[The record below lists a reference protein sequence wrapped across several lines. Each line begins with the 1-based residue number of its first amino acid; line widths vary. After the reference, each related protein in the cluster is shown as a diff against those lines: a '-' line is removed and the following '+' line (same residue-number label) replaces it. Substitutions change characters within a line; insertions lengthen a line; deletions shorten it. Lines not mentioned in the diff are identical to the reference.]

1 MVNKH
6 FTDKPRLRL

>member
-6 FTDKPRLRL
+6 FTMSV